1 MTERLGSLAL
11 RAETDVLT
19 VRRRA
24 RDLADSLGF
33 DTTDQVR
40 IATAISE
47 LGRVI
52 GAAGATAR
60 VDFDV
65 DQADRA
71 TLVITAHPDRALTPP
86 TRPLSVT
93 GLVAIRRLM
102 DRVVVGDDN
111 AITMTK
117 NRSVAHRPAT
127 ERTLT
132 QLREDLARSAA
143 PSPMEEL
150 RTQHDELL
158 RALDEV
164 QSKQD
169 ELVRLNEE
177 LQETNRGVVALYAEL
192 DERGEQLRAANDAK
206 SRFLTN
212 VSHELRSPLNS
223 INGLA
228 QLLRD
233 PETDPLTPSQ
243 DNQIRLIAEA
253 TTELLVAVNG
263 LLDLARAE
271 AGRIEPD
278 NSPIDIATLVADMR
292 ATLRAQIPS
301 GVELVVNVADDLGMV
316 VTDGVLL
323 GQLVRNLI
331 SNALK
336 FTESGQVIVT
346 VTADRGGDDDD
357 TAGDVEF
364 VNVEVRDSGIGIAPE
379 HHDLIFEEFYR
390 VPGHLQV
397 RTRSTGLGLPYARR
411 VASALGGTLSMTST
425 PGQGSTFTARV
436 RNAWPPAPAPPIH
449 LDRVLVGDDDP
460 AFREVLRGLLSGLA
474 DVVVDVGDADGV
486 LAALAKATPDLLL
499 LDLRMPGG
507 GGERVLADIEHR
519 PDGRELRVIVIS
531 SASDELARLQIRRP
545 DLQTIDKISLDRLTL
560 TTAIAAVVGGTR

>member
-19 VRRRA
+19 VRRHA

-52 GAAGATAR
+52 AAAGATAR
-60 VDFDV
+60 VDFDL
-65 DQADRA
+65 ADNS
-71 TLVITAHPDRALTPP
+71 TLIITARPDRTVAPASPAT
-86 TRPLSVT
+86 SVT

-102 DRVVVGDDN
+102 DRLVIGDDN

-117 NRSVAHRPAT
+117 SRAVAHRPPPR
-127 ERTLT
+127 RTLAE
-132 QLREDLARSAA
+132 LREGLARPAA
-143 PSPMEEL
+143 PSPVDEL
-150 RTQHDELL
+150 RTQHEELL
-158 RALDEV
+158 RALHEL

-206 SRFLTN
+206 SRFLAN

-228 QLLRD
+228 KLLRD
-233 PETDPLTPSQ
+233 PESGPLTPAQ
-243 DNQIRLIAEA
+243 DNQVRLIADA

-278 NSPIDIATLVADMR
+278 SEQVDIATLVADMR
-292 ATLRAQIPS
+292 ATLRTLTPP
-301 GVELVVNVADDLGMV
+301 GVELVVDVQDDLGPV

-336 FTESGQVIVT
+336 FTEVGQVRVT
-346 VTADRGGDDDD
+346 VSADD
-357 TAGDVEF
+357 TDF
-364 VNVEVRDSGIGIAPE
+364 VIIEVRDTGVGIAAE

-397 RTRSTGLGLPYARR
+397 RARSTGLGLPYARR
-411 VASALGGTLSMTST
+411 VAAALGGTLTMTST
-425 PGQGSTFTARV
+425 PGEGSTFVARV
-436 RNAWPPAPAPPIH
+436 RNNRTTPATPAVTLAVTLATVVI
-449 LDRVLVGDDDP
+449 GDDD
-460 AFREVLRGLLSGLA
+460 AAYRELVRGLLSGTA
-474 DVVVDVGDADGV
+474 EVVVEVPDADGV
-486 LAALAKATPDLLL
+486 LSAIDDSTPDLLI

-507 GGERVLADIEHR
+507 GGERVLA
-519 PDGRELRVIVIS
+519 ELDHLGNSRDVATIVIS
-531 SASDELARLQIRRP
+531 SATDDFARLQERWP
-545 DLQTIDKISLDRLTL
+545 TLVTLDKADLDRTSLL
-560 TTAIAAVVGGTR
+560 QGIASATATRTSQ